1 MFLLCALKCCHVI
14 LQAGSGLAAQQ
25 QRSQT
30 PPAGA
35 TESTRE
41 PVHPPPEG
49 PPYMGET
56 KPADEDLPEPRTP
69 YH

>member
-1 MFLLCALKCCHVI
+1 MCCHVM
-14 LQAGSGLAAQQ
+14 LQAGSELAVQQ

-56 KPADEDLPEPRTP
+56 KPADEDAPEPQTP